1 MPGMHPALQA
11 MLVDTVSIAPY
22 VGQDAYGKPTYGAA
36 VLHPAR
42 LEYELTTVRTP
53 QGQERTSTSVVVLN
67 GDFVLTERDKLTLA
81 DGTSPAIQQVARAM
95 KPFSAALDHY
105 EVRL

>member
-1 MPGMHPALQA
+1 MAGMHPTLQA
-11 MLVDTVSIAPY
+11 MLVDTVSITPY
-22 VGQDAYGKPTYGAA
+22 VGHDAYGKPVYGTA

-42 LEYELTTVRTP
+42 VEYELAMVRTP

-81 DGTSPAIQQVARAM
+81 DGTSPTVQQVARAF
-95 KPFSAALDHY
+95 KPFSPVLDHY